1 MSPARVPTCMHTPTC
16 THTPAHMHRHIHTDT
31 GATRRH
37 MMQLPCLPP
46 RRSHGHRHWSLTSTE
61 TQTHAY
67 IRLFGVSCKRQERRE
82 FSRLVVSGRAP
93 RLRCSCLPLLFSI
106 LPSSGTF
113 HSRPWGESVTCKLR
127 LRPSGLLPASSQ
139 FLNFSTGAKVCY
151 FRKLKGMI
159 SSEGPGGRALGGNV
173 SARKAGEGGSDP
185 GSVRS
190 GVLCPLKRSLSKPL
204 TSEMNIPRAHPG
216 FPTCSW

>member
-1 MSPARVPTCMHTPTC
+1 MIYPGGDSAGGLQQGRRESGPERPEEHLRSPWKEGAVSPARVPTCMHTLTC
-16 THTPAHMHRHIHTDT
+16 THTPAHMHRHIHTDM

-46 RRSHGHRHWSLTSTE
+46 RRSHGYRHWSLTSTE

-106 LPSSGTF
+106 TSFFWDL
-113 HSRPWGESVTCKLR
+113 
-127 LRPSGLLPASSQ
+127 SQ
-139 FLNFSTGAKVCY
+139 QS
-151 FRKLKGMI
+151 
-159 SSEGPGGRALGGNV
+159 LGGV
-173 SARKAGEGGSDP
+173 CHLQAQTKA
-185 GSVRS
+185 
-190 GVLCPLKRSLSKPL
+190 K
-204 TSEMNIPRAHPG
+204 
-216 FPTCSW
+216 